1 MHQVSLILCAARR
14 AAGTKRACCAFELL
28 REPTMNGDAY
38 DRGWISWIS
47 VLAYVG
53 LCGLVYLLH

>member
-1 MHQVSLILCAARR
+1 MEQNSLAARYVESGSR
-14 AAGTKRACCAFELL
+14 V
-28 REPTMNGDAY
+28 MNGEAGH
-38 DRGWISWIS
+38 RGWISWIS